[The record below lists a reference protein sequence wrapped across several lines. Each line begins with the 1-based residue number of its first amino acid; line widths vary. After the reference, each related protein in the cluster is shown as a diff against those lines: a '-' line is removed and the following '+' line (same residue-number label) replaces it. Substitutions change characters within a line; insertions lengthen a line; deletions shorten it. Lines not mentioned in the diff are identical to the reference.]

1 MSVRPFTPD
10 DWQAVNR
17 LHREVWW
24 PERSSAGWSWL
35 DANPA
40 RQDISAPSGWV
51 AQNEAGEAIAF
62 VGNLIQRFWIADQRL
77 HGASGFSIIVPR
89 PARGQSR
96 PLIQTAMRQ
105 PNVFATYTFNA
116 NPSAARLYPRQ
127 GLKAWPPRTHMI
139 KLSWVIDPLAC
150 LGGRVLREIVQRA
163 PGLADPD
170 RERFMNRRL
179 RHRLPVDEVPPV
191 SALSNVKTLTDVSPG
206 SAYDTFWQTL
216 RQEGRLIADRSPQ
229 VLGWRLADPDRT
241 DPPVVVAFW
250 RGGLITGYAMAILA
264 KGNPIE
270 PASLEIID
278 LVALQDEPHALPAL
292 MQALSEQARALGA
305 AKLRLQVVGEDM
317 LRRLG
322 RWAGRA
328 RREGGWGH
336 CHAAFRPDA
345 PSVLTWQPTP
355 FDGDYGICQRPTP
368 FVAREETPCTS
379 RRQNRP
385 LPDRPISDRTGS
397 LTGVG

>member
-24 PERSSAGWSWL
+24 PERSASGWNWL

-40 RQDISAPSGWV
+40 RQDIGAASGWV
-51 AQNEAGEAIAF
+51 DQNEAGETLAF
-62 VGNLIQRFWIADQRL
+62 VGNLVQRFWIGDQRI

-89 PARGQSR
+89 HAGGRSGR
-96 PLIQTAMRQ
+96 LIQTAMQQ

-116 NPSAARLYPRQ
+116 NPLSARLYPRQ
-127 GLKAWPPRTHMI
+127 GLAAWPPRTHMI

-150 LGGRVLREIVQRA
+150 LGGRILREVARRV
-163 PGLADPD
+163 PGLA
-170 RERFMNRRL
+170 EQEHFMNRRL
-179 RHRLPVDEVPPV
+179 RRRSPLNATQTV
-191 SALSNVKTLTDVSPG
+191 STSSSLTTLTDVSKG
-206 SAYDTFWQTL
+206 SAYETFWLTL
-216 RQEGRLIADRSPQ
+216 RQEGRLIADRSPE
-229 VLGWRLADPDRT
+229 VLAWRLADPDRT
-241 DPPVVVAFW
+241 DRPSMLAFW
-250 RGGLITGYAMAILA
+250 RNGRITGYAMAILA
-264 KGNPIE
+264 KGNTIE

-278 LVALQDEPHALPAL
+278 LVALQDEPHAIPAL
-292 MQALSEQARALGA
+292 VQALTEQARTLGA
-305 AKLRLQVVGEDM
+305 AKLRLQVVSEDM

-322 RWAGRA
+322 CWAGRA

-345 PSVLTWQPTP
+345 PPVLTWQPTP

-368 FVAREETPCTS
+368 FVARQERWQSS
-379 RRQNRP
+379 RRQSRRRP
-385 LPDRPISDRTGS
+385 ARVLATPN
-397 LTGVG
+397 